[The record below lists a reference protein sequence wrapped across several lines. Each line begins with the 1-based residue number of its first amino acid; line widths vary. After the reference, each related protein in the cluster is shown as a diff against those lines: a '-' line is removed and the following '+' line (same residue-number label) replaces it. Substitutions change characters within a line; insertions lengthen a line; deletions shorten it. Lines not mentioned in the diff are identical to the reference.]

1 MEMNE
6 QSRAKEIDKLVADYL
21 EAAAEGVDAKGL
33 LDRARQSRR
42 VKRLR
47 RQVGVIS
54 AIAAA
59 LIVGVIGFVFAKA
72 PQANR
77 LPVSRVPTVAQ
88 TIRQQAEQA
97 RGGARALLIGLDES
111 VNSATGE
118 ILETVSP
125 DSAPDFSGV
134 VSEAKE
140 SLGADVRYVKS
151 KAGSIVSGSLRKA
164 GLLI

>member
-21 EAAAEGVDAKGL
+21 EAEAKGVAAKGL
-33 LDRARQSRR
+33 IDRARQSHR

-59 LIVGVIGFVFAKA
+59 LIVGVIGFIFAKA

-77 LPVSRVPTVAQ
+77 LPVSGLPIVAH

-97 RGGARALLIGLDES
+97 KGGARTLLIGLDES
-111 VNSATGE
+111 VNNTTGE
-118 ILETVSP
+118 ILETVST
-125 DSAPDFSGV
+125 DSAPNFSGV

-151 KAGSIVSGSLRKA
+151 KAGSIVSDSLRKA